1 MGGHGVQLWLS
12 RAFPDK
18 FPAALQC
25 DTCENEDYRTCG
37 EYLENELLV
46 LFFFFF
52 LQWNEGAER
61 VEILSPLDVSRKL
74 MRVLVRA
81 KGAKGELGWF

>member
-25 DTCENEDYRTCG
+25 DTCEDEDYRICG

-46 LFFFFF
+46 LFFF
-52 LQWNEGAER
+52 LQWNEEAER

-81 KGAKGELGWF
+81 KGAK

>member
-1 MGGHGVQLWLS
+1 MNYW
-12 RAFPDK
+12 
-18 FPAALQC
+18 
-25 DTCENEDYRTCG
+25 Y
-37 EYLENELLV
+37 
-46 LFFFFF
+46 FFFF

>member
-25 DTCENEDYRTCG
+25 DTCEDEDYRICG

-46 LFFFFF
+46 LFFFFYSGMKK
-52 LQWNEGAER
+52 Q
-61 VEILSPLDVSRKL
+61 K
-74 MRVLVRA
+74 
-81 KGAKGELGWF
+81 ELKY